1 MLGSLFSLVFAA
13 ISLDGVSGGEL
24 RAIAGFDANNVH
36 VGDPMTLTVDFVGQ
50 ADFASLHPPE
60 LSREVD
66 RKTWKVDDVSA
77 KTETYRNARRLT
89 YRVRPVREGVLE
101 FPALT
106 FSYMSA
112 LSNAPAL
119 VSTSPVLVHA
129 KPGAQVALAEL
140 EYGRTNLPLPDGLVL
155 NLKGSQWGTVLS
167 EDELFAWRK
176 ACANPSAEA
185 FAAFGFPEARLN
197 EAACELIAG
206 NWARASRIYSLLEW
220 RIGQT
225 PTVERGIVAALAL
238 KTGDPNAELPM
249 WRQVLRPVLR
259 FAWPGRILSIVG
271 AVLALALLLVLL
283 RKAVRI
289 LACAAVV
296 FVAAGAFAADP
307 FEEMDKHIQMMQRQM
322 RQHMEEMTM
331 MMGGGGMSLSI
342 NGRPAPK
349 VEIKATA
356 RPEKADLRAGEPF
369 NLILALDMP
378 KNCTISN
385 VGFVPSQT
393 AGLSSAGAAGNLSD
407 GRSADTNNV
416 VRRIAVPIRY
426 DAPFRGRVT
435 FQVTGTYECR
445 IQSGSRG
452 RVFSQT
458 FSSDFRSETPPI
470 WMEVKPLPTENQPA
484 DFSGAVGNSFK
495 LSQKADRYMVETND
509 VVTVVGTL
517 EFNGYVPPD
526 MFPDALD
533 RSDGRVVFRRYFVA
547 DGRPATEEVS
557 FSYYDV
563 DAREYRRISSRGM
576 PLRYAAEKEDEPA
589 TVVVNDGIGAGEH
602 GGRLL
607 RLRFAPRESAREVAV
622 SESSSANL
630 SVTETFGDWVR
641 VDDGRHAG
649 WVRKEDL
656 E

>member
-1 MLGSLFSLVFAA
+1 MLGSVFSVVFAA

-24 RAIAGFDANNVH
+24 RAIASFDANNVH
-36 VGDPMTLTVDFVGQ
+36 VGDPMTLTVDFIGQ

-66 RKTWKVDDVSA
+66 RKVWKVDDVSA

-112 LSNAPAL
+112 LSNAPAY
-119 VSTSPVLVHA
+119 VSTSPVPVHA

-155 NLKGSQWGTVLS
+155 NLKGSPWGTMLS

-176 ACANPSAEA
+176 ACANPTAEA
-185 FAAFGFPEARLN
+185 FAAFSFPEARLN

-225 PTVERGIVAALAL
+225 SAVERGIVAVLAL

-259 FAWPGRILSIVG
+259 FAWPGRVLTVVG
-271 AVLALALLLVLL
+271 AALALALLLFLL

-289 LACAAVV
+289 LACAAFV
-296 FVAAGAFAADP
+296 FVALDSFAADP
-307 FEEMDKHIQMMQRQM
+307 FEEMDKHFQMMQRQM
-322 RQHMEEMTM
+322 RQQMEEMTM
-331 MMGGGGMSLSI
+331 MMGGGGMSLTI
-342 NGRPAPK
+342 NGQPAPK
-349 VEIKATA
+349 IEIKATA

-369 NLILALDMP
+369 NLILALEMP
-378 KNCTISN
+378 KSCTISN
-385 VGFVPSQT
+385 VNFTPSQT
-393 AGLSSAGAAGNLSD
+393 TGLSSAGAVSNLSD
-407 GRSADTNNV
+407 GRCADTNNV

-426 DAPFRGRVT
+426 DAPFKGRVT
-435 FQVTGTYECR
+435 FQVNGMYECR
-445 IQSGSRG
+445 IQSGSHG
-452 RVFSQT
+452 RVFSHT
-458 FSSDFRSETPPI
+458 FSSDFRTETPPI
-470 WMEVKPLPTENQPA
+470 WMEVKPLPTDNQPA
-484 DFSGAVGNSFK
+484 DFSGAVGKSFK

-509 VVTVVGTL
+509 IVTVVGTL

-526 MFPDALD
+526 MFPDALEHSD
-533 RSDGRVVFRRYFVA
+533 RRLVFRRYFIA
-547 DGRPATEEVS
+547 DGKPATDEVS

-563 DAREYRRISSRGM
+563 DAHGYKRVSARGM

-589 TVVVNDGIGAGEH
+589 TVVVNSGVGTGER

-622 SESSSANL
+622 SDSASASI
-630 SVTETFGDWVR
+630 SVTETFGEWAR

-649 WVRKEDL
+649 WVRKEEL